1 MVRRLV
7 VVGGDAAGMTAASA
21 AKKRAGDALD
31 VLVLERGQWT
41 SYSACGIPYWVSG
54 DVDGPGDL
62 VVRTPQEHRA
72 AGIDVRMG
80 SEVLDLDIDGR
91 TVGVRDS
98 SGQMTRERWDDLLLA
113 TGAEPLA
120 PSVPGADAT
129 GVYGLQT
136 LDDGAAVLAELCG
149 SGARSDSG
157 ARSEP
162 GAASRPRTAVV
173 VGGGYIGV
181 EMAEACLQRG
191 LAVTLVDRAPE
202 PMPRLDPDLGR
213 QARTVMEGL
222 GIQVLTGVD
231 VEAFETDDSGHVV
244 AVRTS
249 TGRLAADV
257 VLLGIG
263 VRPFTD
269 LAAAAGLP
277 LGSFGGL
284 RTDERMAVAGQEG
297 VWAAGDCVEVWD
309 RVGGE
314 WQHVPLGTHAN
325 KQGRVVGL
333 QLTGGE
339 LTFPGVVGT
348 AITRVCDLELAITG
362 LNTARCAALGL
373 DAVVATIESTTRAGY
388 FPGAAP
394 ITVRVTAER
403 GTRRLL
409 GGQVVGHDTAGK
421 RIDTLALALWNS
433 MTVDDLMMSDLSYAP
448 PFSPVWD
455 PVLVAARKAVSLLDG
470 S

>member
-31 VLVLERGQWT
+31 VLVLERGPWT

-54 DVDGPGDL
+54 DVNGPDDL
-62 VVRTPQEHRA
+62 VVRTPEQHRD
-72 AGIDVRMG
+72 AGIDVRTG
-80 SEVLDLDIDGR
+80 HEVVDLDLNGR
-91 TVGVRDS
+91 TVGVRDR
-98 SGQMTRERWDDLLLA
+98 SGQVVREPWDDLLLA
-113 TGAEPLA
+113 TGAQPIA
-120 PSVPGADAT
+120 PSVQGAGAT

-136 LDDGAAVLAELCG
+136 LDDGTAVLAELCG
-149 SGARSDSG
+149 S
-157 ARSEP
+157 
-162 GAASRPRTAVV
+162 ASRRRPRTAVV

-202 PMPRLDPDLGR
+202 PMPKLDPDLGH
-213 QARTVMEGL
+213 QARVVMERL
-222 GIQVLTGVD
+222 GIEVLTGVN
-231 VEAFETDDSGHVV
+231 VEAFETDDTGHVV
-244 AVRTS
+244 AVCTEQE
-249 TGRLAADV
+249 RLAADV

-277 LGSFGGL
+277 LGAFGGL
-284 RTDERMAVAGQEG
+284 RTDERMAVPGHDG

-309 RVGGE
+309 RVSAE
-314 WQHVPLGTHAN
+314 WQHVALGTHAN

-333 QLTGGE
+333 QLTGGD

-348 AITRVCDLELAITG
+348 AITRVCDLELAVTG
-362 LNTARCAALGL
+362 LNTARCQALGY

-394 ITVRVTAER
+394 ITVRVTADR
-403 GTRRLL
+403 STRRLL
-409 GGQVVGHDTAGK
+409 GGQVVGHDAAGK

-455 PVLVAARKAVSLLDG
+455 PVQVAARKAVSLLDG

>member
-54 DVDGPGDL
+54 DVDGPDAL
-62 VVRTPQEHRA
+62 VVRTPQEHRG

-80 SEVLDLDIDGR
+80 SEVIDLDLDGR
-91 TVGVRDS
+91 TVGVRNG
-98 SGQMTRERWDDLLLA
+98 SGQVTRERWDDLLLA
-113 TGAEPLA
+113 TGAKPLA
-120 PSVPGADAT
+120 PSVPGADAI

-149 SGARSDSG
+149 TGAGSG
-157 ARSEP
+157 
-162 GAASRPRTAVV
+162 RPRTAVV

-213 QARTVMEGL
+213 QARGVMEGL

-231 VEAFETDDSGHVV
+231 VEAFETDDAGHVV
-244 AVRTS
+244 AVRTA
-249 TGRLAADV
+249 TERLAADV

-284 RTDERMAVAGQEG
+284 RTDERMAVHGHEG

-314 WQHVPLGTHAN
+314 WQHVALGTHAN

-333 QLTGGE
+333 QVTGGS

-348 AITRVCDLELAITG
+348 AITKVCDLELAITG

-394 ITVRVTAER
+394 ITVRITAER

-409 GGQVVGHDTAGK
+409 GGQVVGHDAAGK

-455 PVLVAARKAVSLLDG
+455 PVQVAARKAVSLLDA

>member
-54 DVDGPGDL
+54 DVDGPDAL

-80 SEVLDLDIDGR
+80 SEVIDLDLDGR
-91 TVGVRDS
+91 TVGVRNG
-98 SGQMTRERWDDLLLA
+98 SGQVTRERWDDLLLA
-113 TGAEPLA
+113 TGAKPLA
-120 PSVPGADAT
+120 PSVPGADAI

-149 SGARSDSG
+149 TGAGSG
-157 ARSEP
+157 
-162 GAASRPRTAVV
+162 RPRTAVV

-213 QARTVMEGL
+213 QARGVMEGL

-231 VEAFETDDSGHVV
+231 VEAFETDDAGHVV
-244 AVRTS
+244 AVRTA
-249 TGRLAADV
+249 TERLAADV

-284 RTDERMAVAGQEG
+284 RTDERMAVHGHEG

-314 WQHVPLGTHAN
+314 WQHVALGTHAN

-333 QLTGGE
+333 QLTGGG

-348 AITRVCDLELAITG
+348 AITKVCDLELAITG

-394 ITVRVTAER
+394 ITVRITAER

-409 GGQVVGHDTAGK
+409 GGQVVGHDAAGK

-455 PVLVAARKAVSLLDG
+455 PVQVAARKAVSLLDA

>member
-21 AKKRAGDALD
+21 AKKRAGDELD
-31 VLVLERGQWT
+31 VLVLERGHWT

-54 DVDGPGDL
+54 DVPGPDAL
-62 VVRTPQEHRA
+62 VVRSPEEHRA
-72 AGIDVRMG
+72 AGLDVRTLH
-80 SEVLDLDIDGR
+80 EVVDLDLTGR
-91 TVGVRDS
+91 TVGVREP
-98 SGQMTRERWDDLLLA
+98 SGEVTREHWDDLLLA
-113 TGAEPLA
+113 TGAKPVA
-120 PSVPGADAT
+120 PSVPGADAK
-129 GVYGLQT
+129 GVYGVQT

-149 SGARSDSG
+149 S
-157 ARSEP
+157 EP
-162 GAASRPRTAVV
+162 GSRRPRTAVV

-202 PMPRLDPDLGR
+202 PMPKLDPDLGHQVR
-213 QARTVMEGL
+213 EVVERL
-222 GIQVLTGVD
+222 GIEVLTE
-231 VEAFETDDSGHVV
+231 VEVESFETDDDGHVT

-249 TGRLAADV
+249 QERLDADV

-263 VRPFTD
+263 VRPFTE

-277 LGSFGGL
+277 LGDFGGL
-284 RTDERMAVAGQEG
+284 RTDARMAVPGHEG

-309 RVGGE
+309 RVART
-314 WQHVPLGTHAN
+314 WQHVALGTHAN

-333 QLTGGE
+333 QLTGGD

-348 AITRVCDLELAITG
+348 GITRVCDLELAITG

-373 DAVVATIESTTRAGY
+373 DAVVATIDSTTRAGY

-409 GGQVVGHDTAGK
+409 GGQVVGHDAAGK

-433 MTVDDLMMSDLSYAP
+433 MTVDDLMMTDLSYAP

-455 PVLVAARKAVSLLDG
+455 PVQVAARKAVTLLDA